1 MKILLITSLYPIPDN
16 PARGIFI
23 ADRVDLLRKMGHEV
37 RVLNPLPRMLRMHE
51 LRRSTLSGVARA
63 PKYTTEDEGHIYH
76 PKYSKFPDDNLMWW
90 TRRSILRLVGK
101 VERWLDQ
108 WRPEVIS
115 CHTIWPVGELASR
128 LANRWDCPWIA
139 TVHGWDFD
147 VGLNGR
153 CKSHISELASDA
165 NRLIAVSERLV
176 EVAKDIGSESSESAG
191 SNGGTIECT
200 FIPCHSAVGKDWC
213 QPLRKYRGNWR
224 RGHLE
229 VLFPANPRRPEK
241 RHLLALRALAELE
254 TRGWNVSMGGLANV
268 PRQMVFD
275 RMVSC
280 DLTLITSER
289 EAGPLVAREAISCG
303 CPVVGVDVGDLA
315 TWLPKHSIAE
325 DESPTSIA
333 DAIEATLSQ
342 PMTDFELPEKFTSPA
357 VERSLTQLF
366 TQIQ

>member
-76 PKYSKFPDDNLMWW
+76 PKYSKFPDNNLMWW
-90 TRRSILRLVGK
+90 TRRSILRLLGK
-101 VERWLDQ
+101 VERWLEQ

-176 EVAKDIGSESSESAG
+176 EVAKDIGSESSKSAG
-191 SNGGTIECT
+191 SN
-200 FIPCHSAVGKDWC
+200 
-213 QPLRKYRGNWR
+213 
-224 RGHLE
+224 
-229 VLFPANPRRPEK
+229 
-241 RHLLALRALAELE
+241 
-254 TRGWNVSMGGLANV
+254 
-268 PRQMVFD
+268 
-275 RMVSC
+275 
-280 DLTLITSER
+280 
-289 EAGPLVAREAISCG
+289 VAQSNAPS
-303 CPVVGVDVGDLA
+303 
-315 TWLPKHSIAE
+315 
-325 DESPTSIA
+325 
-333 DAIEATLSQ
+333 
-342 PMTDFELPEKFTSPA
+342 SPA
-357 VERSLTQLF
+357 ILQLGRIGANLYANIVGIGVAVTLRSCFLPIHAGQKSV
-366 TQIQ
+366 ICWP